1 MSEPTKTREHPL
13 SVVTPVR
20 AIALAMM
27 LCAGTSTALAQSK
40 PEDKK
45 QPAPEQAQP
54 APAKGPAVARPV
66 QDPVQEVKD
75 RLKKAQEAAAA
86 RQNQNVQRPGGQ
98 PVTRQ
103 PDMNMNPGGVIM
115 PGNVGQ
121 PGAGQPA
128 ANQPTQFG
136 GVEGDDEL
144 VTLSDFREPVQLTS
158 LIELVAQTLQIN
170 ISIKGDV
177 QGAIT
182 FNAPVPVKK
191 SELIDLLDMLLEQQ
205 GWTIVKDRFGIYNVV
220 QMGEIKPALATE
232 RPTTRIFSTPN
243 VRPSSLRPAIEAQL
257 GGGGGIPG
265 QGGGGGRQYTYLDE
279 LGIIVATDVP
289 RKLVQLE
296 EITRRLLEEFNKT
309 QYSRFELTHI
319 SAPVARERILQ
330 LVGQMAQPA
339 AGQGQINPNIQQQQF
354 NPLGGGAQGSLNN
367 IGDRLTVDAQGNALV
382 FRGRP
387 EELTHIRQVL
397 EMIDVPNALVP
408 KQYFAGSAA
417 RQIADIARGQGLGE
431 VTTIDSLGTGSND
444 INLGGRGFLQQGQQ
458 GLQGS
463 SSAFSVGGS
472 VMVVDEQ
479 RGNIIYYAT
488 PSQQERLA
496 ALIKELDTGSERE
509 TIEVHKLKNSKA
521 EDVAD
526 VINNLL
532 SNSQPQGQGSLLP
545 DSGQPQRRNFVQPR
559 AQQQQGDAS
568 GFALDSNAFVIADV
582 ANNQLLVKAR
592 AGQQGEFARI
602 IQKLDLRR
610 PQVYVEAKI
619 IAVTTDDRTRLA
631 FENQLINANGTGGV
645 LSTNFGL
652 GSLGTTGTQ
661 PILNRK
667 VVASGLSG
675 FTAAIIKSDQ
685 IPIIMTALA
694 NETDSRVI
702 STPQLLVDDNE
713 EAKVVSVD
721 RQPTSTAQTTDGG
734 NQIVS
739 AGQAAEAGT
748 SLTVTPQISDGGYLR
763 LQYEIELS
771 SFTGEAQTVGNTVL
785 PPPSQVNTLSSESIT
800 IPSDS
805 TVVVGGLVVDQNT
818 KSVAKIPLLGDIP
831 LFGKLFGDERKGDRK
846 TVLYVF
852 LTPRILRD
860 PGFEDLRLLTRGPQ
874 AKAGISNEFPAL
886 TPQMIDV
893 NTSTFDIPAFD
904 VPAEPLPAEP
914 TQPAAQPAP
923 RVQAAPS
930 NGKPVARPVT
940 KVTQVPPP
948 GPPAKPVEEP
958 LNPDD

>member
-1 MSEPTKTREHPL
+1 MRDTSTHQQHSL
-13 SVVTPVR
+13 ASVAR
-20 AIALAMM
+20 FGLLACALV
-27 LCAGTSTALAQSK
+27 LCAGTATSLAQTK
-40 PEDKK
+40 PEEKK
-45 QPAPEQAQP
+45 QEQP
-54 APAKGPAVARPV
+54 ASKGPAVARPV
-66 QDPVQEVKD
+66 QDPVQDVKE
-75 RLKKAQEAAAA
+75 RLRKAQEAAAA
-86 RQNQNVQRPGGQ
+86 RPNLNMQQGGQQIARPGEKQPQNPMNATPGMINQVPGQ
-98 PVTRQ
+98 V
-103 PDMNMNPGGVIM
+103 
-115 PGNVGQ
+115 
-121 PGAGQPA
+121 AQPA
-128 ANQPTQFG
+128 ANQPTEFG
-136 GVEGDDEL
+136 GVAGDDEL

-177 QGAIT
+177 QGAVT

-220 QMGEIKPALATE
+220 QMGEIKSALATE
-232 RPTTRIFSTPN
+232 RPTTRIFHTPN

-265 QGGGGGRQYTYLDE
+265 QGGGGARQYTYLDE

-296 EITRRLLEEFNKT
+296 EITNRLLEEFNKT
-309 QYSRFELTHI
+309 VYSRFELTHI
-319 SAPVARERILQ
+319 AAPVGRERVLQ
-330 LVGQMAQPA
+330 LVGQMAQPNVN
-339 AGQGQINPNIQQQQF
+339 QGQINPNIQQQQF
-354 NPLGGGAQGSLNN
+354 NPLGGAQGSLNN

-387 EELTHIRQVL
+387 EELQHIRQIL

-431 VTTIDSLGTGSND
+431 VTTIDSLGTGANE

-463 SSAFSVGGS
+463 ASAFSVGGS

-496 ALIKELDTGSERE
+496 ALITELDTGSDRE
-509 TIEVHKLKNSKA
+509 TIEIYKLKNSKA

-532 SNSQPQGQGSLLP
+532 SNTQPQGQGSLLP
-545 DSGQPQRRNFVQPR
+545 DSGQPARRTFSPPR
-559 AQQQQGDAS
+559 AQQQGAQGEAG
-568 GFALDSNAFVIADV
+568 GFALDTNAFVIADV

-592 AGQQGEFARI
+592 AGQQGEFARV

-645 LSTNFGL
+645 LNTNFGL
-652 GSLGTTGTQ
+652 GTLGTTGSQ

-667 VVASGLSG
+667 TVASGLSG

-685 IPIIMTALA
+685 IPIVMTALA
-694 NETDSRVI
+694 NETDSRVV

-713 EAKVVSVD
+713 EASVVSID
-721 RQPTSTAQTTDGG
+721 KQPTSTAQTTDGG

-739 AGQAAEAGT
+739 AGQSAEAGT
-748 SLTVTPQISDGGYLR
+748 KLTVTPQISDGGYLR

-785 PPPSQVNTLSSESIT
+785 PPPSQVNTLKSESVT
-800 IPSDS
+800 VPSDS
-805 TVVVGGLVVDQNT
+805 TVVVGGLVVDQDT

-860 PGFEDLRLLTRGPQ
+860 PGFEDLRLLTSGPQ
-874 AKAGISNEFPAL
+874 AASKIPNEFPSL
-886 TPQMIDV
+886 SPQMIDV
-893 NTSTFDIPAFD
+893 NASSFDIPAAAA
-904 VPAEPLPAEP
+904 PAESTPAP
-914 TQPAAQPAP
+914 VQPAAQPA
-923 RVQAAPS
+923 RQQAVPN
-930 NGKPVARPVT
+930 NGKPVARQVT
-940 KVTQVPPP
+940 KVPQTPPP
-948 GPPAKPVEEP
+948 GQPAKPAQEP

>member
-1 MSEPTKTREHPL
+1 MRDSTTRQQHSLMSVPQL
-13 SVVTPVR
+13 R
-20 AIALAMM
+20 AVAFAIV
-27 LCAGTSTALAQSK
+27 LCSGTATTLAQTK
-40 PEDKK
+40 PEEK
-45 QPAPEQAQP
+45 QPAQP
-54 APAKGPAVARPV
+54 QPGGPAVARPV
-66 QDPVQEVKD
+66 HDPVQEVKD
-75 RLKKAQEAAAA
+75 RLKKAQEAQAA

-98 PVTRQ
+98 PLTRPGEKAGQ
-103 PDMNMNPGGVIM
+103 VNQNPAAM
-115 PGNVGQ
+115 PGNTGQ
-121 PGAGQPA
+121 PMGTNQPA
-128 ANQPTQFG
+128 ANQPSQFG
-136 GVEGDDEL
+136 GVDGDDEL

-177 QGAIT
+177 QGSVT

-220 QMGEIKPALATE
+220 QMTEIKPALATE
-232 RPTTRIFSTPN
+232 RPTTRIFQTPN

-257 GGGGGIPG
+257 GGGAMQG
-265 QGGGGGRQYTYLDE
+265 QGGGGSRQYTYLDE

-296 EITRRLLEEFNKT
+296 EITNRLLAEFNKT
-309 QYSRFELTHI
+309 VYHRFELTHI
-319 SAPVARERILQ
+319 SAPVGRERILQ
-330 LVGQMAQPA
+330 LVGQMAQPNLN
-339 AGQGQINPNIQQQQF
+339 QGQINPNIQPQQF
-354 NPLGGGAQGSLNN
+354 NPQGGVQGSLNN

-387 EELTHIRQVL
+387 EEMQHIRQIL

-431 VTTIDSLGTGSND
+431 VTTIDSMGGESNN
-444 INLGGRGFLQQGQQ
+444 INLGGRGFVQQGQL
-458 GLQGS
+458 GLQGNN
-463 SSAFSVGGS
+463 SAFSMGGS
-472 VMVVDEQ
+472 VMVVDEE

-496 ALIKELDTGSERE
+496 ALITELDTGSDRE
-509 TIEVHKLKNSKA
+509 TIEIYKLKNSKA
-521 EDVAD
+521 EDVAE

-532 SNSQPQGQGSLLP
+532 SNTQPLGQGSLLP
-545 DSGQPQRRNFVQPR
+545 DSGQQQRRAFVQPR
-559 AQQQQGDAS
+559 PQQGAQGEAS
-568 GFALDSNAFVIADV
+568 GFALDTNAFVIADD

-592 AGQQGEFARI
+592 AGQQGEFARV

-610 PQVYVEAKI
+610 PQVYVEARI

-631 FENQLINANGTGGV
+631 FETQLINANGTGGV
-645 LSTNFGL
+645 LNTNFGL
-652 GSLGTTGTQ
+652 STFPTTGSQ

-667 VVASGLSG
+667 TVASGLSG

-685 IPIIMTALA
+685 IPIVMTALA
-694 NETDSRVI
+694 NETDSRVV

-713 EAKVVSVD
+713 EASVVSID
-721 RQPTSTAQTTDGG
+721 KQPTSTAQTTDGG

-739 AGQAAEAGT
+739 AGQSAEAGT
-748 SLTVTPQISDGGYLR
+748 KLTVTPQISDGGYLR

-785 PPPSQVNTLSSESIT
+785 PPPIQQNTLKSESVT
-800 IPSDS
+800 VPSDS
-805 TVVVGGLVVDQNT
+805 TVVVGGLVVDQDT

-831 LFGKLFGDERKGDRK
+831 IFGKLFGDERKGDRK

-860 PGFEDLRLLTRGPQ
+860 PGFEDLRLLTSGPQ
-874 AKAGISNEFPAL
+874 AASKIPNEFPSL
-886 TPQMIDV
+886 SPQMIDV
-893 NTSTFDIPAFD
+893 NTSSLD
-904 VPAEPLPAEP
+904 LPAAATPVDSLPVAP
-914 TQPAAQPAP
+914 TQPTSQAIP
-923 RVQAAPS
+923 RTQAIPS
-930 NGKPVARPVT
+930 DGKPVTRPVT
-940 KVTQVPPP
+940 KVQPTTPPP
-948 GPPAKPVEEP
+948 GPPAKPAEKP

>member
-1 MSEPTKTREHPL
+1 MSEAHRVDHTQMQATTSPSLSTR
-13 SVVTPVR
+13 
-20 AIALAMM
+20 ALVSALL
-27 LCAGTSTALAQSK
+27 LCVGVPSALAQN
-40 PEDKK
+40 K
-45 QPAPEQAQP
+45 QDEKGQEQP
-54 APAKGPAVARPV
+54 KGPAVAKPV
-66 QDPVQEVKD
+66 DPVQEVKD
-75 RLKKAQEAAAA
+75 RLKKAQEAA

-98 PVTRQ
+98 SVTRQ
-103 PDMNMNPGGVIM
+103 PDKANPNTAMPMTINPGGVQ
-115 PGNVGQ
+115 PGGVGQ
-121 PGAGQPA
+121 AGQA
-128 ANQPTQFG
+128 GGNQPTQFG

-177 QGAIT
+177 QGAVT

-220 QMGEIKPALATE
+220 QNNDIKPAFATE
-232 RPTTRIFSTPN
+232 RPTTRIFNTPN
-243 VRPSSLRPAIEAQL
+243 VRPSSLRPAIEAQM
-257 GGGGGIPG
+257 GGGGGTPG
-265 QGGGGGRQYTYLDE
+265 QGGGGNRQYTYLDE

-289 RKLVQLE
+289 RKLTQLE
-296 EITRRLLEEFNKT
+296 EITKQLLAEFNKT
-309 QYSRFELTHI
+309 VYSRFELSHI
-319 SAPVARERILQ
+319 SAPVARERVLQ
-330 LVGQMAQPA
+330 LVGQMAQPSVNS
-339 AGQGQINPNIQQQQF
+339 GQINPNIQQQQF
-354 NPLGGGAQGSLNN
+354 NPTGGGVQSSLNN

-387 EELTHIRQVL
+387 EELTHIRQIL
-397 EMIDVPNALVP
+397 QMIDVPNVLVP

-431 VTTIDSLGTGSND
+431 VTTIDSLGTNSNQV
-444 INLGGRGFLQQGQQ
+444 NLGGRGFLQQNQIGGQGTQ
-458 GLQGS
+458 
-463 SSAFSVGGS
+463 SAFGVGGS

-496 ALIKELDTGSERE
+496 ALIKELDTGSDRE
-509 TIEVHKLKNSKA
+509 TIEIYKLKHSKA

-532 SNSQPQGQGSLLP
+532 SSTQPLGQGSLLP
-545 DSGQPQRRNFVQPR
+545 DSGQAPRRNVAQPR
-559 AQQQQGDAS
+559 PQQQGAGGDVG
-568 GFALDSNAFVIADV
+568 GFALDSSAFVIADV

-592 AGQQGEFARI
+592 AGQQGEFARV

-645 LSTNFGL
+645 LSTSFGL
-652 GSLGTTGTQ
+652 SSFPTTGSQ
-661 PILNRK
+661 PILNTK
-667 VVASGLSG
+667 TVASGLSG

-685 IPIIMTALA
+685 VPIVMTALA
-694 NETDSRVI
+694 NETDSRVV

-713 EAKVVSVD
+713 EASVVSID

-739 AGQAAEAGT
+739 AGESAEAGT
-748 SLTVTPQISDGGYLR
+748 KLTVTPQISDGGYLR

-785 PPPSQVNTLSSESIT
+785 PPPSQVNTLRSESVT
-800 IPSDS
+800 VPSDS

-818 KSVAKIPLLGDIP
+818 RSVAKIPLIGDIP
-831 LFGKLFGDERKGDRK
+831 IFGKLFGDERKGDRK

-860 PGFEDLRLLTRGPQ
+860 PGFEDLRLLTSGPQ
-874 AKAGISNEFPAL
+874 AAAKIPNEFPQL

-893 NTSTFDIPAFD
+893 NTTIIDIPVSDSQFEPTPA
-904 VPAEPLPAEP
+904 VPAS
-914 TQPAAQPAP
+914 QPVAP
-923 RVQAAPS
+923 RAAVAPN
-930 NGKPVARPVT
+930 NGTPVMRQVT
-940 KVTQVPPP
+940 KVPQLPPP
-948 GPPAKPVEEP
+948 GPPAKPAEQP
-958 LNPDD
+958 LDPDD